1 MNSNKNNQK
10 KIDVEFGLDSRY
22 ASENERKSEATALM
36 ESRLMRMKNVS
47 KEQIIRAK
55 LLQLKLKM
63 DEYLKNPICD
73 DHNYFSEFLKLYIDT
88 IYLKRSVFAED
99 IDVAPVSL
107 SQVINNHREPKEEF
121 MLKLMIHSEKVYEH
135 VCDFQKKVW
144 FEVYY
149 KMKICDTISNQE
161 KWRPEV
167 EKHVRLSEMIF

>member
-1 MNSNKNNQK
+1 MNSNKNNPK
-10 KIDVEFGLDSRY
+10 EIDAEFGLDSRY
-22 ASENERKSEATALM
+22 RSENERKSEATLLM
-36 ESRLMRMKNVS
+36 ESRLMRMKNVT

-73 DHNYFSEFLKLYIDT
+73 DQNYFSEFLKLYIDT
-88 IYLKRSVFAED
+88 IYRKRSVFAKD
-99 IDVAPVSL
+99 IDIAPVSL

-121 MLKLMIHSEKVYEH
+121 MLKLMIHSERVYEH

-149 KMKICDTISNQE
+149 KEKICDTISNQE

-167 EKHVRLSEMIF
+167 EKHVKLSEMIF